1 MKVKEIY
8 QWINERAPFDTQ
20 LDYDNSG
27 LLVGSAEQEVS
38 GILFA
43 LDATEAVVAEAQ
55 SLGANLLITHHPLM
69 FSPRRRLTDED
80 REGRILLQMARAH
93 LSLISAHTCLDM
105 AEGGINDALAAA
117 CGLQNVFGSGFVR
130 VGQLP
135 QAMNAQ
141 SLSEYLSSALHTVV
155 RLMGDPD
162 QVITKLGLCSGA
174 GGEEWMAARELGA
187 EAFLSGEIKHHIAI
201 EMSNAG
207 IPAFECGHYAT
218 ELPGIFALAD
228 ALQNY
233 LNQIKYRMD
242 IFKSVVNVYSS
253 HMP

>member
-1 MKVKEIY
+1 
-8 QWINERAPFDTQ
+8 
-20 LDYDNSG
+20 
-27 LLVGSAEQEVS
+27 
-38 GILFA
+38 
-43 LDATEAVVAEAQ
+43 
-55 SLGANLLITHHPLM
+55 
-69 FSPRRRLTDED
+69 
-80 REGRILLQMARAH
+80 
-93 LSLISAHTCLDM
+93 M